1 MKALVTGGGGQ
12 LSKALIRTA
21 EEHHQI
27 SVHSIETLDITCT
40 EQVRRAMDEVS
51 PDVIINAA
59 AYTAVDKAESEEVTA
74 KSVNE
79 DGPRNLARAAS
90 EHGSRLIHIS
100 TDFVFDGVSQKPW
113 LTTDVP
119 KPVSVYGRTKL
130 AGEQAIIDSDL
141 DEWTI
146 VRTAW
151 LYDGDSPN
159 FVSTMLRLMKD
170 REDISVVSDQT
181 GTPTLVDSLAVAVWC
196 LADNHVS
203 GMHHWTDDGCTT
215 WHGFATAI
223 EEIGYRSGLLAS
235 RTRVDPITTED
246 YPTPARR
253 PSYSVLDKTK
263 TWNALEGTRAMPSIH
278 WRENLNNMITEKMR
292 V

>member
-12 LSKALIRTA
+12 LSKALLRTA
-21 EEHHQI
+21 EEHHQV
-27 SVHSIETLDITCT
+27 SVHAIETMDITSIKQIDRVL
-40 EQVRRAMDEVS
+40 EEVR

-59 AYTAVDKAESEEVTA
+59 AYTAVDKAESEEDTA

-79 DGPRNLARAAS
+79 EGPRNLARAACR
-90 EHGSRLIHIS
+90 HGSRLIHIS
-100 TDFVFDGVSQKPW
+100 TDFVFDGVSESPW

-119 KPVSVYGRTKL
+119 NPVSAYGRTKL
-130 AGEQAIIDSDL
+130 AGERAIIESDL
-141 DEWTI
+141 EKWSI

-151 LYDGDSPN
+151 LYDGTSPN
-159 FVSTMLRLMKD
+159 FVSTMLRLMND

-181 GTPTLVDSLAVAVWC
+181 GTPTLVDSLAIAVWC
-196 LADNHVS
+196 LADNEIS

-223 EEIGYRSGLLAS
+223 EEIGYQSGLLAS

-253 PSYSVLDKTK
+253 PAYSVLDKTM
-263 TWNALEGTRAMPSIH
+263 TWDALAGTRAMPSVH
-278 WRENLNNMITEKMR
+278 WRENLNNMITEKTR

>member
-1 MKALVTGGGGQ
+1 VKVLVTGGGGQ
-12 LSKALIRTA
+12 LSKALLRTA
-21 EEHHQI
+21 EEHHHV
-27 SVHSIETLDITCT
+27 SVHSIETLDITCS
-40 EQVRRAMDEVS
+40 EQVHRVMDEIH
-51 PDVIINAA
+51 PDVVINAA
-59 AYTAVDKAESEEVTA
+59 AYTAVDKAESDEITA

-90 EHGSRLIHIS
+90 ENGSRLIHIS
-100 TDFVFDGVSQKPW
+100 TDFVFDGVSERPW

-119 KPVSVYGRTKL
+119 NPMSVYGRTKL
-130 AGEQAIIDSDL
+130 AGERAIIDSGL
-141 DEWTI
+141 DEWTV

-151 LYDGDSPN
+151 LYDGSSPN

-170 REDISVVSDQT
+170 RDDISVVADQT

-196 LADNHVS
+196 LAENGVS

-223 EEIGYRSGLLAS
+223 EEIGYRSGLLSS
-235 RTRVDPITTED
+235 RTRVEPITTED

-253 PSYSVLDKTK
+253 PAYSVLDKTK

>member
-1 MKALVTGGGGQ
+1 MKVLVTGGGGQ
-12 LSKALIRTA
+12 LSKALLRTA
-21 EEHHQI
+21 EEHHQV
-27 SVHSIETLDITCT
+27 SVHSIETLDITCF
-40 EQVRRAMDEVS
+40 EQVRRVVGEVH
-51 PDVIINAA
+51 PDVVINAA
-59 AYTAVDKAESEEVTA
+59 AYTAVDNAESDEITA
-74 KSVNE
+74 SSVNE
-79 DGPRNLARAAS
+79 DGPGNLARAAS

-100 TDFVFDGVSQKPW
+100 TDFVFDGVSERPW

-119 KPVSVYGRTKL
+119 NPVSVYGRTKL
-130 AGEQAIIDSDL
+130 AGERAIIESDL
-141 DEWTI
+141 DEWTV

-151 LYDGDSPN
+151 LYDGCSPN

-170 REDISVVSDQT
+170 RDNISVVSDQT

-196 LADNHVS
+196 LAENGVC

-235 RTRVDPITTED
+235 RTRVDPITTKD

-253 PSYSVLDKTK
+253 PAYSVLDKTK
-263 TWNALEGTRAMPSIH
+263 TWDALSGTRAMPSIH

>member
-12 LSKALIRTA
+12 LSKALLRTA
-21 EEHHQI
+21 EEHHQV
-27 SVHSIETLDITCT
+27 SMHSIETLDITCFD
-40 EQVRRAMDEVS
+40 QVLRAVDEVR

-59 AYTAVDKAESEEVTA
+59 AYTAVDKAESDEVTA
-74 KSVNE
+74 RFVNE
-79 DGPRNLARAAS
+79 DGPGNLARAAS

-100 TDFVFDGVSQKPW
+100 TDFVFDGVSENPW

-130 AGEQAIIDSDL
+130 AGERAIIDSDL
-141 DEWTI
+141 DEWTV

-159 FVSTMLRLMKD
+159 FFSTMLRLMKD
-170 REDISVVSDQT
+170 REEISVVSDQT

-196 LADNHVS
+196 LADKNIS

-223 EEIGYRSGLLAS
+223 EEIGYRSGLLES
-235 RTRVDPITTED
+235 RTRVDPITTEE

-253 PSYSVLDKTK
+253 PAYSVLDKTK
-263 TWNALEGTRAMPSIH
+263 TWNALEGTRAMPPIH
-278 WRENLNNMITEKMR
+278 WRENLNNMITEKTR